1 MERMSKP
8 FFSIVIP
15 AYNRAY
21 ILPRTIQSVL
31 NQQFTD
37 WELII
42 IDDGSKDNTAEVVK
56 EYKDPR
62 IQYHYQNNS
71 ERSAA
76 RNHGIRRSAGQYIC
90 FLDSDDEFL
99 PDHLS
104 GLYQIIEREK
114 FPVALFYTD
123 CFMVFEDGRKN
134 TIHSA
139 PENNEPW
146 HIFFLKNS
154 IIPARICIH
163 KNILG
168 KIKFREDIV
177 IVEDTV
183 LWTSIA
189 LEYPVFHLNQPT
201 IHYHWHDDNSVNIA
215 KNCFL
220 PRLKGLEKLF
230 SDEKIGTQIP
240 LPLKNELLSGCYF
253 GIARHHELK
262 RNFFSMLKNIILSVM
277 KMPGSKQTKAK
288 IYMIYAYLRGIKNVG
303 V

>member
-1 MERMSKP
+1 MDTP

-31 NQQFTD
+31 DQNYDD
-37 WELII
+37 WELIV
-42 IDDGSKDNTAEVVK
+42 IDDGSKDNTAQLMK
-56 EYKDPR
+56 GYSDKR

-76 RNHGIRRSAGQYIC
+76 RNNGISKSKGKYLC

-99 PDHLS
+99 PEHLS
-104 GLYQIIEREK
+104 SLHHLIQQEK
-114 FPVALFYTD
+114 NPVALIYTD
-123 CFMVFEDGRKN
+123 CFMVFEDGTKN
-134 TIHSA
+134 TIESN
-139 PENNEPW
+139 PELNDAW

-154 IIPARICIH
+154 IIPARICVH
-163 KNILG
+163 NEILK

-189 LEYPVFHLNQPT
+189 LHYPVYHLKKFT
-201 IHYHWHDDNSVNIA
+201 INYHLHDDNSVNIA
-215 KNCFL
+215 KNCIL
-220 PRLKGLEKLF
+220 PRLKGLEKMF
-230 SDEKIGTQIP
+230 DDKSVGPNIP

-262 RNFFSMLKNIILSVM
+262 RNFFSMVKNLLLSIL
-277 KMPGSKQTKAK
+277 KMPSSKQTKAK
-288 IYMIYAYLRGIKNVG
+288 IFMIYAYLRGIKNVNP
-303 V
+303 

>member
-1 MERMSKP
+1 MKKP
-8 FFSIVIP
+8 LFSIVIP

-31 NQQFTD
+31 NQDFED

-42 IDDGSKDNTAEVVK
+42 IDDGSKDNTSEVAK
-56 EYKDPR
+56 GYTDPR
-62 IQYHYQNNS
+62 IQYFHQKNS

-76 RNHGIRRSAGQYIC
+76 RNHGIRRSKGDYIC

-99 PDHLS
+99 PHHLS
-104 GLYQIIEREK
+104 GLKELIEKEK
-114 FPVALFYTD
+114 FPVALIYTD
-123 CFMVFEDGRKN
+123 CFMVFEDGTKKTIISLPEKN
-134 TIHSA
+134 D
-139 PENNEPW
+139 PW

-163 KNILG
+163 KNILE
-168 KIKFREDIV
+168 KINFREDIV

-189 LEYPVFHLNQPT
+189 LEYPVFHINKPS

-230 SDEKIGTQIP
+230 ADKKISSQIP
-240 LPLKNELLSGCYF
+240 VSLKNELLSGCYF

-262 RNFFSMLKNIILSVM
+262 RNFAQMLKNITLSIL
-277 KMPGSKQTKAK
+277 KMPGSPQTKAK
-288 IYMIYAYLRGIKNVG
+288 IFMIYAYLRGIKNESA
-303 V
+303 